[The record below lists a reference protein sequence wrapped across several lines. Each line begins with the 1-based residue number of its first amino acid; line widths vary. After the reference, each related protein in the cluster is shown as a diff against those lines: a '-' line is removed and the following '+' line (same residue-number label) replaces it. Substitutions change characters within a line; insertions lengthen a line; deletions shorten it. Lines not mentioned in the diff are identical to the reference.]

1 MKMSKSIKDYKDAM
15 DSVKIS
21 DSFYKRTEV
30 LLKESSEME
39 ITKNSSPKIR
49 LVSRAVM
56 AAAACLLIAVG
67 VKTVVDNRTE
77 TETAVVTEIITQET
91 TVVTVPVTVPET
103 ASPVIDRPEEEG
115 GFLNDSGVLVGDM
128 PEIPETET
136 DDGAEETVAETA
148 STVKTENKLTSDT
161 DDDITTVEE
170 EEIREEAAPKA
181 PVETTVTTAAR
192 EGYPEMAE
200 PQGAENIPPLS
211 EAATDMVNVE
221 ITPYFDMG
229 AIKSGENP
237 ITGSGS
243 ELSGV
248 VEAIAFA
255 AVSSSETENI
265 AFSSVFLV
273 QLSEQ
278 SSGLPYY
285 SIYVTDAGTLVIT
298 RHDIDDQK
306 RTTYELDDSVYDT
319 ILRTLY
325 NEFGNPNEYSYF
337 RSTEIDN

>member
-49 LVSRAVM
+49 IISRAVM
-56 AAAACLLIAVG
+56 AAAACLLVAFGI
-67 VKTVVDNRTE
+67 KTVVDNRAE
-77 TETAVVTEIITQET
+77 ADTAVVTEIITQET
-91 TVVTVPVTVPET
+91 TIVTVPVTVSET
-103 ASPVIDRPEEEG
+103 ASPVIDRPEEG

-161 DDDITTVEE
+161 DDDIPTVEQ

-181 PVETTVTTAAR
+181 PDETTAVTVPR

-200 PQGAENIPPLS
+200 PKGTENIPPLR
-211 EAATDMVNVE
+211 EAATDMVSVE

-229 AIKSGENP
+229 TIKSGENP
-237 ITGSGS
+237 VTGSGS
-243 ELSGV
+243 ELSSV
-248 VEAIAFA
+248 IESIAFA
-255 AVSSSETENI
+255 AASSPETENV
-265 AFSSVFLV
+265 AFASVFLV
-273 QLSEQ
+273 QLSEKET
-278 SSGLPYY
+278 GLPYY
-285 SIYVTDAGTLVIT
+285 SIYVTDASTLVIT

-306 RTTYELDDSVYDT
+306 RTTYSLDDSVYDT
-319 ILRTLY
+319 ILKTLY
-325 NEFGNPNEYSYF
+325 NQFGNPNEYTYF

>member
-1 MKMSKSIKDYKDAM
+1 MKMSRSIKDYKDAM
-15 DSVKIS
+15 DSIKIS

-30 LLKESSEME
+30 LLNESSEME

-49 LVSRAVM
+49 LVSKAVM
-56 AAAACLLIAVG
+56 AAAACLLVAVG
-67 VKTVVDNRTE
+67 IKTVVDNRAE

-103 ASPVIDRPEEEG
+103 ASPVINRPEEEG

-128 PEIPETET
+128 PEIPEVEPEAKPT
-136 DDGAEETVAETA
+136 EETAAENTTTT
-148 STVKTENKLTSDT
+148 SDNKFTSDT
-161 DDDITTVEE
+161 DDDIPTVEE
-170 EEIREEAAPKA
+170 EEIAEPAPKA
-181 PVETTVTTAAR
+181 PVETTVSTAAR

-211 EAATDMVNVE
+211 EAATDMVSVE

-229 AIKSGENP
+229 SIKSGENP
-237 ITGSGS
+237 VTGSGS
-243 ELSGV
+243 ELSDV

-255 AVSSSETENI
+255 AASSSETENV
-265 AFSSVFLV
+265 AFASVFLV
-273 QLSEQ
+273 QLSEKDT
-278 SSGLPYY
+278 GLPYY
-285 SIYVTDAGTLVIT
+285 SIYVTDVSTLVIT

-319 ILRTLY
+319 ILRALY

>member
-49 LVSRAVM
+49 IISRAVM
-56 AAAACLLIAVG
+56 AAAACLLVAFGI
-67 VKTVVDNRTE
+67 KTVVDNRAE
-77 TETAVVTEIITQET
+77 ADTAVVTEIITQET
-91 TVVTVPVTVPET
+91 TIVTVPVTVSET
-103 ASPVIDRPEEEG
+103 ASPVIDRPEEG

-161 DDDITTVEE
+161 DDDIPTVEQ

-181 PVETTVTTAAR
+181 PAETTSVTVPR

-200 PQGAENIPPLS
+200 PKGTENIPPLR
-211 EAATDMVNVE
+211 EAATDMVSVE

-229 AIKSGENP
+229 TIKSGENP
-237 ITGSGS
+237 VTGSGS
-243 ELSGV
+243 ELSSV
-248 VEAIAFA
+248 IESIAFA
-255 AVSSSETENI
+255 AASSPETENV
-265 AFSSVFLV
+265 AFASVFLV
-273 QLSEQ
+273 QLSEKET
-278 SSGLPYY
+278 GLPYY
-285 SIYVTDAGTLVIT
+285 SIYVTDASTIVIT

-306 RTTYELDDSVYDT
+306 RTTYSLDDSVYDT
-319 ILRTLY
+319 ILKTLY
-325 NEFGNPNEYSYF
+325 NQFGNPNEYTYF